1 MKYPM
6 KSFVTKSL
14 ATGILC
20 CLCAAAVAMTSAPSV
35 SASSRNAK
43 RASPAARPVATS
55 PVATSPAATSPAA
68 TTEEQALLQA
78 NGGLVRAFERDDTA
92 TIERL
97 LDPDFTWIDPTGII
111 RSKEEVLLTL
121 PPSATSNSAS
131 ATKSAASASTS
142 AGASASVSTPKA
154 APVKAPKPEAGIWS
168 DAKVAAHVYGNG
180 TAGSA
185 GVILVARG
193 KTHILRV
200 WIKRP
205 AGWRLLHINEI
216 TQLAQAPAGDAAV
229 PSEAGVATPCI
240 NPCKSVPY
248 TPPTPAE
255 QAAFSSWQL
264 METGSSVRDMD
275 VWGAQVTD
283 DCLIVDSAGSD
294 PLTKADRIAR
304 TLKQKQAGVRTN
316 EAVPLLQARMFDFGD
331 TVMMV
336 SEHQPYGGKPYWASR
351 LWTNT
356 NGRYQMFISF
366 HTTIEDVP
374 SFALA
379 TQLPDK

>member
-1 MKYPM
+1 MKHLI
-6 KSFVTKSL
+6 TKSL
-14 ATGILC
+14 ARGILC
-20 CLCAAAVAMTSAPSV
+20 CLCAAAVALISPS
-35 SASSRNAK
+35 SQIAK
-43 RASPAARPVATS
+43 AAGPAATPVAT
-55 PVATSPAATSPAA
+55 A
-68 TTEEQALLQA
+68 EEQAVLQA
-78 NGGLVRAFERDDTA
+78 NGALVRAFERDDTA

-111 RSKEEVLLTL
+111 RSKQEVLLAL
-121 PPSATSNSAS
+121 PPSATSTGAP
-131 ATKSAASASTS
+131 ATKNAAS
-142 AGASASVSTPKA
+142 AGASASASATASTSTSKA
-154 APVKAPKPEAGIWS
+154 APVKAPKPAAGIWS
-168 DAKVAAHVYGNG
+168 DAKVTPHVYGHG
-180 TAGSA
+180 TVGSA
-185 GVILVARG
+185 GVILIARG

-200 WIKRP
+200 WVKR
-205 AGWRLLHINEI
+205 ATGWRLLHINEI

-304 TLKQKQAGVRTN
+304 TLKQKQAGVQTN

-336 SEHQPYGGKPYWASR
+336 SEHQPYGGKPYWATR

-366 HTTIEDVP
+366 HTAIQDVP